1 MYQRR
6 TKTGVELNGRKWNDV
21 NNPIDPTIAD
31 EGNNLANVL
40 KHELSINDEKALAIT
55 KAIAWLVDLGIREY
69 DNSQK
74 IKNAVNLKKG
84 YN

>member
-1 MYQRR
+1 M
-6 TKTGVELNGRKWNDV
+6 

-40 KHELSINDEKALAIT
+40 KHELNISNEKALEIT
-55 KAIAWLVDLGIREY
+55 KAIAWLIDLGIREY
-69 DNSQK
+69 DNNQK
-74 IKNAVNLKKG
+74 IKNTVNFKKG